1 MFKSKKVWGALVV
14 LVFILG
20 LTAVSTHYYNLP
32 DNLSQHETIVLG
44 QTQFVPGS
52 QAAIRV
58 AVRDSSDAAPLE
70 NADVEVI
77 LQSPGGDEIVVFDG
91 KTDDLGSADVTFAVP
106 DEESANYTLVVNTDS
121 KLGDDTVEQSVTIAR
136 DYRVLLSTDKPLYQP
151 GQQIRLRALALSTFD
166 LTPAAAMEMEIII
179 ADGKGNTIFRETQTT
194 SAFGVAFTD
203 FQLADQVNSGAYKIS
218 AILNGTSSEKTVTV
232 ERYVL
237 PKFEVNLAMEQPFY
251 EPGAEVN
258 ATLDAAYFFGETV
271 NNADITIEGFT
282 FDFERQDVFELQGT
296 TDENGRFSFNFT
308 LPDYIVGSDLDG
320 GMGSFYLQAH
330 VTDQTNHTQSEGLTF
345 PVTAS
350 SLIVEAIP
358 EGGQIRAG
366 VENILYVLTSY
377 PDGRPAPASLE
388 ISINYDQETITA
400 ETGEYGLAE
409 IPFTP
414 DNAYQ
419 EITITAVDPQ
429 GNRAE
434 QFFYFE
440 GNYEAESVLIRP
452 DRPAYQIGETME
464 LTILTSAQSGTA
476 YLDIIREGQM
486 VSTRAVKVEN
496 GAAQVAVDITPDLFG
511 TLELHAYKI
520 LRSGAIVRDTRIVL
534 VDNADD
540 LAMEFTTDEEVYRP
554 GETAVLNINVNGSD
568 GAGAESAIGLAI
580 VDEAVFALAEQ
591 DAGFAK
597 LYFMLEQ
604 ELLQP
609 KYELHGFSV
618 PDLIEERVDDPAL
631 RQAQDGA
638 AQAAL
643 AEASMTA
650 VNHTLNVN
658 SHDANMQVARE
669 RQSDYF
675 TNLSKFLFYALLLIP
690 LVAGGITAVY
700 TWRSGGFFKKLG
712 AAIALGIVAF
722 IFLAGIAFIINEW
735 FWRDGDMILSVLG
748 LSIPI
753 SFVAL
758 AVIAWRN
765 KDSALGWILGLS
777 LLFFPI
783 VFGMVLASDMGSFYP
798 SETVGLVAMGAFLI
812 LPLAYLLRSVGFM
825 FDGRWKT
832 AVITLLVAIGAFALP
847 ITGLSAQAGMGF
859 STALNSA
866 GDGMDFDDG
875 MVFEEVAME
884 MEAPMAADAMGG
896 SVESKSAS
904 GGEPPRLRQ
913 YFPETMLWLPDGET
927 DAVGNLTIDVPI
939 ADSITTWR
947 MTALASTQDGRLG
960 SGTGA
965 LRVFQEFFVDLDLPL
980 ALTVGDEVSIP
991 VGVFNY
997 LPNAQDV
1004 ELTLQE
1010 ESWFTLQD
1018 DAQKTIRVEPNEITV
1033 VYFRIKAQEFGTKP
1047 FQITAIG
1054 DTMSDAIL
1062 KQVRVYPDGKE
1073 IFFTESDRLSADEP
1087 INTAIPIPTEAI
1099 AGTQNL
1105 TVKIYPGLA
1114 SQVVE
1119 GLDSLFQMPYG
1130 CFEQTSST
1138 TYPNILALNY
1148 MQTTGQI
1155 SPEVQFKAEEY
1166 INLGYQRLT
1175 TFEIDG
1181 QPGAFSLFGNP
1192 PADPMLTAYGLQ
1204 EFFDMSQVYNVDPA
1218 LIERMGYWLLSIQA
1232 SDGSWSS
1239 SDGFRESTLTQQIK
1253 PVPVTAYVI
1262 WGLSDAGFADESGTQ
1277 NGVTYLREKVSAT
1290 TDPYELA
1297 LVANA
1302 LVAYDQAMG
1311 EGLHGTTTNALNK
1324 LAEFATVEDG
1334 NATWDTQSETVMGS
1348 YGDVG
1353 NIETTALATLAYLR
1367 SEYRMDLAQAG
1378 LNSLI
1383 ANKDNFGN
1391 WYTTQT
1397 TVLSLKSFITAA
1409 EKAAGN
1415 LDATVTITLNGGQTR
1430 TVDVDQSN
1438 FDVVQMV
1445 TFSDVG
1451 LRDNVVDIQVEG
1463 EGNLM
1468 YQVTGGYY
1476 LPYDV
1481 LDAYPELVEQNELV
1495 DIAVSYD
1502 RTELA
1507 MNDTVQVD
1515 VSVKMNADGRTADMA
1530 IVDLGVPPGFTVNR
1544 EDLNAL
1550 VVRSSD
1556 VPEDYI
1562 GTTVENYELTGRQV
1576 IIYLD
1581 NLNANELFNFS
1592 YRMTAKYPLRAQTP
1606 ASSAYDYYNPGVNG
1620 EERPLTLT
1628 VVNNE

>member
-1 MFKSKKVWGALVV
+1 MFKSKKVWGVLIV

-20 LTAVSTHYYNLP
+20 LTAVSIHYLNLP

-44 QTQFVPGS
+44 QTRFVPGS

-70 NADVEVI
+70 NAAVEVI
-77 LQSPGGDEIVVFDG
+77 LQSPGGDEIVLFDG
-91 KTDDLGSADVTFAVP
+91 KTDELGSADVTFAVP
-106 DEESANYTLVVNTDS
+106 DEEEANYTLLVNTKS
-121 KLGDDTVEQSVTIAR
+121 KLGRDSVEHNITIAR

-151 GQQIRLRALALSTFD
+151 GQLIHLRALALSTFD

-194 SAFGVAFTD
+194 SDFGVAFTD
-203 FQLADQVNSGAYKIS
+203 FQLADEVNSGAYKIT
-218 AILNGTSSEKTVTV
+218 ALLNGVSSEKTVTI

-237 PKFEVNLAMEQPFY
+237 PKFEINLATAQPFY
-251 EPGAEVN
+251 EPGTEVN
-258 ATLDAAYFFGETV
+258 ATLDAAYFFGKTV
-271 NNADITIEGFT
+271 NNADIIIEGFT

-308 LPDYIVGSDLDG
+308 LPDYIAGSDLEG
-320 GMGSFYLQAH
+320 GLGAFYLQAH

-350 SLIVEAIP
+350 SLIIEAIP
-358 EGGQIRAG
+358 EGGQFRVG

-377 PDGRPAPASLE
+377 PDGRPAPAALQLTLNNGLE
-388 ISINYDQETITA
+388 TA
-400 ETGEYGLAE
+400 TVETGAYGLAE

-414 DNAYQ
+414 NAPYQ
-419 EITITAVDPQ
+419 ELTITAVDPQ
-429 GNRAE
+429 GNQAE
-434 QFFYFE
+434 RFFSFDGTYQE
-440 GNYEAESVLIRP
+440 ESVLLRP
-452 DRPAYQIGETME
+452 DRPAYQIGETMD
-464 LTILTSAQSGTA
+464 LTIFTSAQSGTA
-476 YLDIIREGQM
+476 YLDIIREGQT

-496 GAAQVAVDITPDLFG
+496 GMAQVAVDITPDLFG

-540 LAMEFTTDEEVYRP
+540 LTMTFTTDAEVYRP
-554 GETAVLNINVNGSD
+554 GETAVLNINVSGNGQDVRD
-568 GAGAESAIGLAI
+568 GTGVKSAIGLAI

-609 KYELHGFSV
+609 KYELHGFSI
-618 PDLIEERVDDPAL
+618 PDLMEDRVDDPVL

-638 AQAAL
+638 AQASL
-643 AEASMTA
+643 AAASLTA
-650 VNHTLNVN
+650 VNHTLNLN
-658 SHDANMQVARE
+658 SHDQNMQNAYE

-675 TNLSKFLFYALLLIP
+675 TKLSKFLFYSLLLIP
-690 LVAGGITAVY
+690 LAAGVITAVSV
-700 TWRSGGFFKKLG
+700 WRSGGFFQKLG
-712 AAIALGIVAF
+712 AAIGLGILSSVF
-722 IFLAGIAFIINEW
+722 VAGILFIIDEF
-735 FWRDGDMILSVLG
+735 FWRDGDTILSALA
-748 LSIPI
+748 LLIPI
-753 SFVAL
+753 SFTAL
-758 AVIAWRN
+758 IVVAWRK
-765 KDSALGWILGLS
+765 KDAALGWILALS
-777 LLFFPI
+777 LLFVP
-783 VFGMVLASDMGSFYP
+783 LAMATLAAIDMGNFSP
-798 SETVGLVAMGAFLI
+798 DGSWAIAILLL
-812 LPLAYLLRSVGFM
+812 LPLAYLLRSTGFM
-825 FDGRWKT
+825 FERRWIT
-832 AVITLLVAIGAFALP
+832 AVFALFVALGTLALP
-847 ITGLSAQAGMGF
+847 VAGISF
-859 STALNSA
+859 TAMNSVSM
-866 GDGMDFDDG
+866 DGNFDDG
-875 MVFEEVAME
+875 LVFEEAMP
-884 MEAPMAADAMGG
+884 MEAPMAANIMEMARD
-896 SVESKSAS
+896 ESTSA
-904 GGEPPRLRQ
+904 GGEPPRLRE
-913 YFPETMLWLPDGET
+913 YFPETMLWLPDGQT
-927 DAVGNLTIDVPI
+927 DADGNLTIDIPI

-965 LRVFQEFFVDLDLPL
+965 LRVFQEFFIDLDLPL

-997 LPNAQDV
+997 LPTAQEV
-1004 ELTLQE
+1004 ELTLQQ
-1010 ESWFTLQD
+1010 ESWFELQD
-1018 DAQKTIRVEPNEITV
+1018 DAQKTITVEPNEITV
-1033 VYFRIKAQEFGTKP
+1033 VYFRIKAQEFGAQP

-1054 DTMSDAIL
+1054 ETMSDAIL

-1087 INTAIPIPTEAI
+1087 INTAIPIPAEAI

-1130 CFEQTSST
+1130 CFEQASST

-1175 TFEIDG
+1175 TFEING
-1181 QPGAFSLFGNP
+1181 QPGAFSLFGDP

-1239 SDGFRESTLTQQIK
+1239 SEGFRESTLTQQIK

-1262 WGLSDAGFADESGTQ
+1262 WGLADAGFATESGTQ
-1277 NGVTYLREKVSAT
+1277 NGVTYLREKLST
-1290 TDPYELA
+1290 ITDPYELA

-1302 LVAYDQAMG
+1302 LVAYDWAMG
-1311 EGLHGTTTNALNK
+1311 GTLHGTTTNALDK
-1324 LAEFATVEDG
+1324 LAEFATVEEG
-1334 NATWDTQSETVMGS
+1334 SATWEAQGETVMGS

-1353 NIETTALATLAYLR
+1353 SIETTALATLAFLR
-1367 SEYRMDLAQAG
+1367 SDYRLDLAQAG

-1415 LDATVTITLNGGQTR
+1415 LDATVTITLNSGQTR
-1430 TVDVDQSN
+1430 TVEVNQGN

-1445 TFSDVG
+1445 TFSDVALG
-1451 LRDNVVDIQVEG
+1451 DNVVDIQVEG
-1463 EGNLM
+1463 DGNLM
-1468 YQVTGGYY
+1468 YQITGGYY
-1476 LPYDV
+1476 LPYDA
-1481 LDAYPELVEQNELV
+1481 LDAYPELFVEKELV

-1507 MNDTVQVD
+1507 MNDAVQVD
-1515 VSVKMNADGRTADMA
+1515 VSVKMNADGGTADWA
-1530 IVDLGVPPGFTVNR
+1530 IVDLGIPPGFTVNT

-1550 VVRSSD
+1550 VARSSD
-1556 VPEDYI
+1556 IPEDYA
-1562 GTTVENYELTGRQV
+1562 GTTVEKYELTGRQV
-1576 IIYLD
+1576 IIYLG
-1581 NLNANELFNFS
+1581 NLNAVEPFNFS

-1620 EERPLTLT
+1620 EERPLLLT
-1628 VVNNE
+1628 VVENG